1 MSSGARGQGGFD
13 LGPPRHPRRMS
24 LTPMIDVVFL
34 LLIFFMLAS
43 RFGIDAVL
51 PIAGGAEGAGSEWQ
65 GAPRLVDVTPDA
77 VLLNGQPAS
86 EGQLAVQVAQL
97 LPDAGAAVILRP
109 REDAP
114 LQRLVTVMDLLRD
127 GGVTNLILIE

>member
-1 MSSGARGQGGFD
+1 MTSPTAGPALD
-13 LGPPRHPRRMS
+13 LGPRRHPRKMS

-43 RFGIDAVL
+43 RFGSDAVL
-51 PIAGGAEGAGSEWQ
+51 PVAGGAEGAGSVWQ

-77 VLLNGQPAS
+77 VLLNGVPADPAS
-86 EGQLAVQVAQL
+86 LPAEVTAL
-97 LPDAGAAVILRP
+97 LPEPGAAVILRP
-109 REDAP
+109 REDAD
-114 LQRLVTVMDLLRD
+114 LQRLVGVMDLLRD